1 VPATWKVGVLTVP
14 GSTGSV
20 AVTGLG
26 GTPAA
31 VFFFGTNWTTED
43 SAVTSSG
50 TGLFRGMAAPKYD
63 SPSTIVQSCGTII
76 PAGDAQYHLGARSIA
91 MLDTSGGLTFI
102 YTALVTSFDSDG
114 FTVDWDTAPGGGYKV
129 VYVALMGVANVGAF
143 RGTTNQS
150 GLAFGFKAGAS
161 LMHGVWG
168 TGDAGG
174 NVANNDR
181 TQNWYGGAAY
191 PGGSSSGW
199 MSAGMSA
206 FCTQGSGSTLLELSL
221 DTPNIR
227 VVTGGHGGIAG
238 TFVSSDINASPT
250 GGGLTNLTFQGDGDD
265 SGMIV
270 AWDDEDSATGTVTIP
285 DNEDDATTVSGLS
298 FEPGLLIGYSISD
311 EPDGTANYGAGNGR
325 GANGFSIVTPDF
337 QWTALVDGVSSR
349 GAYQSFQR
357 GFCDRVSGTSV
368 HAGTVELTTDGF
380 VMTAVEDDLD
390 VGSFIWHAFGHP
402 TPFPWI
408 PQLRRHHAGGGRPV
422 VIVVETDYVLLEDGS
437 LILLEDGS
445 GALLL

>member
-1 VPATWKVGVLTVP
+1 VPATWKTGVLTVP
-14 GSTGSV
+14 SSTGST

-31 VFFFGTNWTTED
+31 VFFFGTNWLTED
-43 SAVTSSG
+43 TAVTG
-50 TGLFRGMAAPKYD
+50 TGTGIFRGMAAPKYD
-63 SPSTIVQSCGTII
+63 SPSTIVQSCGTIV
-76 PAGDAQYHLGARSIA
+76 PAGDQQYFLGQRAIL
-91 MLDTSGGLTFI
+91 MLDTSGTGGVSVYGAIL
-102 YTALVTSFDSDG
+102 TSFDTDG
-114 FTVDWDTAPGGGYKV
+114 FTINWDGVTAGGYKV

-143 RGTTNQS
+143 RGTTNQT

-174 NVANNDR
+174 NVQNNDQTR
-181 TQNWYGGAAY
+181 NWYGGAAY
-191 PGGSSSGW
+191 PGSSSSGW

-206 FCTQGSGSTLLELSL
+206 FCTQGSGSTILEMTL
-221 DTPNIR
+221 DQPNIR
-227 VVTGGHGGIAG
+227 VVSGGHGGIG
-238 TFVSSDINASPT
+238 GSFVPADIFAAPS
-250 GGGLTNLTFQGDGDD
+250 GDLTFMTFNGDGND

-270 AWDDEDSATGTVTIP
+270 AWDDEDSATGGVTLP
-285 DNEDDATTVSGLS
+285 DNEDDTATVSGLP
-298 FEPGLLIGYSISD
+298 FAPGLLLGYSISD
-311 EPDGTANYGAGNGR
+311 EPDAFANYGAGNGR

-380 VMTAVEDDLD
+380 VMTTVEDDLD
-390 VGSFIWHAFGHP
+390 IGSFIWHAFGHP

-408 PQLRRHHAGGGRPV
+408 PQIRRHHAGGGRPI
-422 VIVVETDYVLLEDGS
+422 VIVVETGYVLLEDGS